1 MSYYSVVD
9 FSRSGSTTRQSRFN
23 FTEMEFPQIMIVYSS
38 FADRI
43 DSFKQSYTVFF
54 DDDKLRKYFNDEDR
68 QALDYLN
75 GFFYSIL
82 HDFKVSP
89 YASSE
94 STTDEAIYAVIS
106 NYIANCHANTA
117 LAERRLTDPN
127 SLEYPYFDSNIID
140 KVISTDYY
148 YEIKCIDKDKFLV
161 IIYRNFIDVIGS
173 HDNSGFKLFIKKIL
187 IAVSRSLSIPESSR
201 TDLFKKY
208 LQLLK

>member
-9 FSRSGSTTRQSRFN
+9 FSRSGSTTRQSRYN
-23 FTEMEFPQIMIVYSS
+23 FTDMEFPQVKIVYSS

-54 DDDKLRKYFNDEDR
+54 DDDKIREYFNDEDR
-68 QALDYLN
+68 QALEYLN
-75 GFFYSIL
+75 GFFSPIL
-82 HDFKVSP
+82 HDFG
-89 YASSE
+89 ASLKASGKG
-94 STTDEAIYAVIS
+94 TADADIYAIIS
-106 NYIANCHANTA
+106 NYIENCHTNTA

-140 KVISTDYY
+140 KAVSTDYY

-161 IIYRNFIDVIGS
+161 IIYKEFIDVIGS
-173 HDNSGFKLFIKKIL
+173 HDNSGFKLFIKKVL
-187 IAVSRSLSIPESSR
+187 IAVSRSLSIPESAR
-201 TDLFKKY
+201 TSLFKKY